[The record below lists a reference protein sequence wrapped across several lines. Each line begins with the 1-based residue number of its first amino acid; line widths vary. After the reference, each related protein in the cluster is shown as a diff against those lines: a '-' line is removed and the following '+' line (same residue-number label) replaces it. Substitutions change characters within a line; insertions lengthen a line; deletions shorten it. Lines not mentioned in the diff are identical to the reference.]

1 MESPEPKLHNFNLFS
16 DGGIYIAASRLYYAY
31 FKKVPSI
38 KIIRDIDG
46 TRLRKWLETKGSV
59 EIINK
64 HCTQSYDRKEKSLKH
79 TDAFYLLKNGLLINL
94 DAFEVNVLHDCN
106 QDEEA
111 EQLTLQFKQFIRRRR
126 KTQNICMVTNGQTG
140 LDTYPLKLK
149 KPKLVLTK
157 NYNDD
162 LYMLHEKLLSSLK
175 QRDKSGLILFHGLP
189 GTGKSTYI
197 RYLIRCINKKV
208 IFMPPGLAGNL
219 DAPSVA
225 NLLIQNANTVFVI
238 EDAEELLISRD
249 TNKNSSISMLLNLT
263 DGLLGETLGIQVIAT
278 FNTDL
283 HNIDK
288 ALLRKGRLTAIYEF
302 KPLSIEKSR
311 VLLQE
316 SGIKDYFVN
325 KPMTLADIYNT
336 ENESY
341 QFKTNNRPQIGFLS
355 STM

>member
-1 MESPEPKLHNFNLFS
+1 
-16 DGGIYIAASRLYYAY
+16 
-31 FKKVPSI
+31 
-38 KIIRDIDG
+38 
-46 TRLRKWLETKGSV
+46 
-59 EIINK
+59 
-64 HCTQSYDRKEKSLKH
+64 
-79 TDAFYLLKNGLLINL
+79 
-94 DAFEVNVLHDCN
+94 
-106 QDEEA
+106 
-111 EQLTLQFKQFIRRRR
+111 
-126 KTQNICMVTNGQTG
+126 
-140 LDTYPLKLK
+140 
-149 KPKLVLTK
+149 
-157 NYNDD
+157 
-162 LYMLHEKLLSSLK
+162 
-175 QRDKSGLILFHGLP
+175 
-189 GTGKSTYI
+189 
-197 RYLIRCINKKV
+197 
-208 IFMPPGLAGNL
+208 MPPGLAGNL

-238 EDAEELLISRD
+238 EDAEELLTSRD

-311 VLLQE
+311 VLLHE
-316 SGIKDYFVN
+316 SGIKDYFVH

-355 STM
+355 NAV

>member
-16 DGGIYIAASRLYYAY
+16 DGGLYIAASRLYYAY

-38 KIIRDIDG
+38 KIIHEIDG
-46 TRLRKWLETKGSV
+46 TRLRKWLETKCSF

-64 HCTQSYDRKEKSLKH
+64 HSTQAYDRKEKKLKH

-94 DAFEVNVLHDCN
+94 DAFAVYILHDCN

-111 EQLTLQFKQFIRRRR
+111 EQLALQLKQFIKRRR
-126 KTQNICMVTNGQTG
+126 KTQNICMVIHGQTG
-140 LDTYPLKLK
+140 LDTASLKIK
-149 KPKLVLTK
+149 KPILNLSK
-157 NYNDD
+157 NYNED
-162 LYMLHEKLLSSLK
+162 LCTLHQKLIQLLK

-197 RYLIRCINKKV
+197 RYLIRSINKKV

-225 NLLIQNANTVFVI
+225 NLLITNANTVFVI
-238 EDAEELLISRD
+238 EDAEELLLSRD

-288 ALLRKGRLTAIYEF
+288 ALLRKGRLTALYEF
-302 KPLSIEKSR
+302 KPLSIEKSKL
-311 VLLQE
+311 LLQE
-316 SGIKDYFVN
+316 SGIKDYFVTQ
-325 KPMTLADIYNT
+325 PMTLADIYNT
-336 ENESY
+336 KNEDY
-341 QFKTNNRPQIGFLS
+341 QFKSSTRPQIGFLS
-355 STM
+355 NAV